1 MRQRQ
6 WGMLLFTGII
16 GGILSGIVKLGWEVM
31 FPPRT
36 PERNATNPPQELLQ
50 QMGFSHD
57 FTHQTYT
64 FSHMDLPWVSFIV
77 HFSFSIVIAVIYCM
91 LVKKYHDRRYGLR
104 GCFRDSHL
112 GVLPF
117 DFNATDAHCSCTM
130 ESAFPRAFI

>member
-64 FSHMDLPWVSFIV
+64 FSHMDVGELYRSFQFFNCYRCNLLHVSEKV
-77 HFSFSIVIAVIYCM
+77 CS
-91 LVKKYHDRRYGLR
+91 RRYGLR